1 MRDLVDFEIYKQ
13 EGWVADSCEVKPMS
27 NSYECSINKNLGY
40 YLKENKLEKYK
51 TRGANTLCGPLGLGK
66 YCTEFIQLRR
76 KLRWTEKI
84 NTKGLPT
91 RC

>member
-51 TRGANTLCGPLGLGK
+51 TRGDNTLCGPLGLGK
-66 YCTEFIQLRR
+66 YCVCASVYT
-76 KLRWTEKI
+76 
-84 NTKGLPT
+84 
-91 RC
+91 